1 MQYNKVTPEFLA
13 ELEKIVPGKVHSGKD
28 INEDFYRD
36 EMPIYGSNPP
46 DAVVDATTTEDI
58 AAIAK
63 LCYDNNIPIIP
74 RGAGTGL
81 TGASV
86 AIHGGVMIDMQ
97 KMNNWST
104 MRIIS
109 SSAYSPESF
118 CTIWLRTLLAE
129 ASFIPRIR
137 VRSLQPW
144 AETYQPTQAAC
155 ALSSTAA
162 QEIMCAL

>member
-86 AIHGGVMIDMQ
+86 DRHAEDEQDSGV
-97 KMNNWST
+97 
-104 MRIIS
+104 R
-109 SSAYSPESF
+109 
-118 CTIWLRTLLAE
+118 
-129 ASFIPRIR
+129 
-137 VRSLQPW
+137 
-144 AETYQPTQAAC
+144 
-155 ALSSTAA
+155 
-162 QEIMCAL
+162 

>member
-97 KMNNWST
+97 KMNKILEYDEDNFVV
-104 MRIIS
+104 RVQ
-109 SSAYSPESF
+109 PF

-162 QEIMCAL
+162 QEITCAL

>member
-1 MQYNKVTPEFLA
+1 MQYNKVTPEFIA
-13 ELEKIVPGKVHSGKD
+13 ELEKIVPGKVHTGKD
-28 INEDFYRD
+28 INEDFFRD

-46 DAVVDATTTEDI
+46 EAVVDATTTEDI

-63 LCYDNNIPIIP
+63 LCYDNSIPIIP

-86 AIHGGVMIDMQ
+86 A
-97 KMNNWST
+97 

-137 VRSLQPW
+137 ARSSLHW
-144 AETYQPTQAAC
+144 AVMYPQTQAAC

-162 QEIMCAL
+162 QETMSVL